1 MRLAGFASKR
11 VMLLLR
17 STALQQGHKQHSHL
31 LNETGW
37 FCQQKG
43 DASSAQ
49 HRPAAGA

>member
-31 LNETGW
+31 FGVYVCKQAHVLQNKNPE
-37 FCQQKG
+37 
-43 DASSAQ
+43 
-49 HRPAAGA
+49 